1 VTEQK
6 FNWQD
11 GVSLR
16 EYVEFRLC
24 AIQQAID
31 KSEKILNVR
40 LEAMNEFRDALK
52 DQSANFLTKE
62 AYDAKHTVLQNQV
75 DDLRLS
81 KATLDGKASA
91 ASVYVGYAIA
101 LIGIILA
108 ILSYAHSL

>member
-16 EYVEFRLC
+16 EYVDFRLE
-24 AIQQAID
+24 ATQTAID

-40 LEAMNEFRDALK
+40 LENMNEFRDALK
-52 DQSANFLTKE
+52 DQSSNFLTKE

-81 KATLDGKASA
+81 KATLEGKASA
-91 ASVYVGYAIA
+91 TSVWIGYAIA
-101 LIGIILA
+101 IIGLIIA
-108 ILSYAHSL
+108 ILSYVHSL